1 MEETEGNSEEN
12 TNSTVVNSSTN
23 NSGESM
29 DDSQASSSKQ
39 HAEMLVKLRRE
50 KRTRKTKVTKLKHYL
65 QKVCSI
71 NKDGDNN
78 AEIEN
83 CVNELWEI
91 LEETQVVMDEL
102 SGLYLQLNDIKMHKE
117 VMQESDN
124 LQLDIQQTID
134 SAQEILVASPALS
147 GQSKSS
153 VQSATSPL
161 GGDILTEPSH
171 ISPTTMQESNNLDL
185 PSSNNTG
192 IPSNQQQENPVSNT
206 SSSHQVPTPAQQH
219 EGTPAINRH
228 LKPLRVPTFDGN
240 KVKFEEFLESVSEF
254 SRCVK

>member
-1 MEETEGNSEEN
+1 MEETEGNSEEI
-12 TNSTVVNSSTN
+12 TNSTVVNSN
-23 NSGESM
+23 LNSLGESM
-29 DDSQASSSKQ
+29 EDSQASSSKQ

-50 KRTRKTKVTKLKHYL
+50 KRTRKTKLTKLKHYL

-71 NKDGDNN
+71 NKDRDNN

-83 CVNELWEI
+83 CVNKLWEI

-134 SAQEILVASPALS
+134 SAQEILVASPALC

-171 ISPTTMQESNNLDL
+171 ISPTTMQGLTTLTCLVVTTLEAQVTNNRRILYQ
-185 PSSNNTG
+185 
-192 IPSNQQQENPVSNT
+192 I
-206 SSSHQVPTPAQQH
+206 QVPVQIQGPN
-219 EGTPAINRH
+219 PS
-228 LKPLRVPTFDGN
+228 PTA
-240 KVKFEEFLESVSEF
+240 
-254 SRCVK
+254 

>member
-1 MEETEGNSEEN
+1 
-12 TNSTVVNSSTN
+12 
-23 NSGESM
+23 M
-29 DDSQASSSKQ
+29 DVSQASSSKR

-50 KRTRKTKVTKLKHYL
+50 KRTRKTKVTKFKHYL

-102 SGLYLQLNDIKMHKE
+102 SSLYLQLNDIKMHKE

-134 SAQEILVASPALS
+134 SAQKILVASPALS

-161 GGDILTEPSH
+161 GGEISTEPSH
-171 ISPTTMQESNNLDL
+171 ISQTTMQGSNNLDL

-192 IPSNQQQENPVSNT
+192 SPSNQQQENSVSN
-206 SSSHQVPTPAQQH
+206 
-219 EGTPAINRH
+219 E
-228 LKPLRVPTFDGN
+228 
-240 KVKFEEFLESVSEF
+240 
-254 SRCVK
+254 

>member
-1 MEETEGNSEEN
+1 
-12 TNSTVVNSSTN
+12 
-23 NSGESM
+23 
-29 DDSQASSSKQ
+29 
-39 HAEMLVKLRRE
+39 MLVKLRRE
-50 KRTRKTKVTKLKHYL
+50 KGTRKTKVTKLKHYL

-240 KVKFEEFLESVSEF
+240 EVKFEEF
-254 SRCVK
+254 SRCFK